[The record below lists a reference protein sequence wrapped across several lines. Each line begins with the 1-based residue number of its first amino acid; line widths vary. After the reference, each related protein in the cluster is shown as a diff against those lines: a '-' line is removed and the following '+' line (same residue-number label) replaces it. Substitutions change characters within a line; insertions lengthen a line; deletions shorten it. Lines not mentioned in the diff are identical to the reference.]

1 MYTEEL
7 YRLERDLKLF
17 HHHSRDYRVNEEG
30 RIVGMKRRHI
40 KSKAALRLLGSLAS
54 LVKF

>member
-1 MYTEEL
+1 MFTEEL

-17 HHHSRDYRVNEEG
+17 HHHPQHYRVNEEG
-30 RIVGMKRRHI
+30 RIVGMKRRPI
-40 KSKAALRLLGSLAS
+40 KSKAALSLLRSLAS